1 MKYITAPY
9 FFGVMIMKSKKDI
22 EARVININ
30 VDDED
35 ERKTLEKALLIL
47 DKYGY
52 RVVRKEDLVLTSEM

>member
-1 MKYITAPY
+1 
-9 FFGVMIMKSKKDI
+9 MKSKKDI